1 MKVSKN
7 TNKMLSRLLI
17 VVLVAAIALTLIGCQ
32 TDRNAGT
39 DEEKTITVE
48 VVGKEGTTTTFT
60 ITTTAATLRA
70 ALEEKNL
77 IAGDEG
83 QFGLYVKVVNGETA
97 DYDVDQSYWYFYK
110 GDEPL
115 MTSVDD
121 TYIADGDEYRI
132 VYTK

>member
-17 VVLVAAIALTLIGCQ
+17 LVLVAAMALTLTACN
-32 TDRNAGT
+32 TDQNQGIPG
-39 DEEKTITVE
+39 EKNITVE
-48 VVGKEGTTTTFT
+48 VVGKDGN
-60 ITTTAATLRA
+60 TTAFSLTTQATTLRA
-70 ALEEKNL
+70 ALEEEDL

-83 QFGLYVKVVNGETA
+83 EFGLYVKVVNGETA

-115 MTSVDD
+115 MDSVDK
-121 TYIADGDEYRI
+121 TYIADGDLYRI

>member
-1 MKVSKN
+1 MNVSKN
-7 TNKMLSRLLI
+7 GCQMLSLLSI
-17 VVLVAAIALTLIGCQ
+17 LVLVAAIALTLVGCH

-39 DEEKTITVE
+39 DGEKTITVE
-48 VVGKEGTTTTFT
+48 VVGKEGTTTAFT

-70 ALEEKNL
+70 ALEEENL

-97 DYDVDQSYWYFYK
+97 DYDTDQSYWYFYK
-110 GDEPL
+110 GNEPL